1 VAAGPPTP
9 PGSFSARSSLAPH
22 DLHHRLSHNHRAA
35 SPPLEGDE
43 KEFTQTA
50 TSARERTSSEDVAT
64 RRHNNLENSERGHI
78 GDLNDD
84 MISASA
90 SNFDALGH
98 SPSQIQPDPQ
108 DSEYDGYFSSDI
120 LQTHDHGQ
128 DLDTASAAALFG
140 ASPSPSML
148 SELSSLSSMTSATS
162 DTEPGDDMKASKCRA
177 ISTRVGLDSAK
188 GERNMN
194 VTIAPASSTA
204 QMTSI
209 YIRTGTGLKRTIG
222 MLDTQLVESPQT
234 EFDTGASDYDVDA
247 KTSLDIVA
255 AADAEPGASPD
266 TEMGD
271 TISILKPV
279 MGLNISADTG
289 MESWNDLRSPET
301 VEIEELDE
309 IFADV

>member
-1 VAAGPPTP
+1 
-9 PGSFSARSSLAPH
+9 
-22 DLHHRLSHNHRAA
+22 
-35 SPPLEGDE
+35 
-43 KEFTQTA
+43 
-50 TSARERTSSEDVAT
+50 
-64 RRHNNLENSERGHI
+64 
-78 GDLNDD
+78 
-84 MISASA
+84 
-90 SNFDALGH
+90 
-98 SPSQIQPDPQ
+98 
-108 DSEYDGYFSSDI
+108 
-120 LQTHDHGQ
+120 
-128 DLDTASAAALFG
+128 
-140 ASPSPSML
+140 
-148 SELSSLSSMTSATS
+148 
-162 DTEPGDDMKASKCRA
+162 
-177 ISTRVGLDSAK
+177 
-188 GERNMN
+188 
-194 VTIAPASSTA
+194 
-204 QMTSI
+204 
-209 YIRTGTGLKRTIG
+209 